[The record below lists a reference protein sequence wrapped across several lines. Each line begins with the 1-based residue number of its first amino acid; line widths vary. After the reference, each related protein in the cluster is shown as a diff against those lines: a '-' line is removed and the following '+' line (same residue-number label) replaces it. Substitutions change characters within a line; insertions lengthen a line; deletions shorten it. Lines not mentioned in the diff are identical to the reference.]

1 MNLSRNYLL
10 SCEILLAHK
19 LRTLLS
25 VIGIVVGVGAVLL
38 MVSVGQ
44 GAEERIMKLIRNM
57 GTDLLV
63 VSAGQTKIMAGRE
76 RQVENVT
83 TLLSADAKAIS
94 QYCPSVAATAPAVSK
109 RVSAVWEAENTN
121 TTVMGLTPDGFSLRN
136 LLIDSGRFFNS
147 MEDRARRRLAV
158 VGPTVVQ
165 NLFLGRNPV
174 GFQIR
179 IGNVPFEV
187 IGVTASKGMDISG
200 MDLDDIIIVP
210 LETAMRRLLN
220 IPYVHTIYVQGRSSE
235 VLDQAEV
242 EIGKVLRERH
252 RLHDKPDDF
261 SLQNQS
267 TLLETE
273 QETTRSMTFLI
284 GSVAGLSLLVG
295 GVGILAVM
303 LMSVGERTKE
313 IGIRRAL
320 GATRQDIRAQFL
332 LESGMLAVAGGLL
345 GVVGGIV
352 VALALSMLGYWDTVI
367 SWSAASVGFTFSVSL
382 GILFGI
388 YPAIKAAEL
397 EPIDALRSE

>member
-44 GAEERIMKLIRNM
+44 GAEKRIMKLIHNM

-63 VSAGQTKIMAGRE
+63 VNAGQTKIMAGRE

-83 TLLSADAKAIS
+83 TLITADARAIS
-94 QYCPSVAATAPAVSK
+94 QYCPSVTATAPAVSK

-121 TTVMGLTPDGFSLRN
+121 TTVMGLTPDGFALRN
-136 LLIDSGRFFNS
+136 LTIDSGRFFDS
-147 MEDRARRRLAV
+147 MEDRARRRVAV

-220 IPYVHTIYVQGRSSE
+220 IPYVHTIYVQGHSSE

-242 EIGKVLRERH
+242 EIAEVLRERH
-252 RLHDKPDDF
+252 RLRDKP
-261 SLQNQS
+261 
-267 TLLETE
+267 
-273 QETTRSMTFLI
+273 
-284 GSVAGLSLLVG
+284 
-295 GVGILAVM
+295 
-303 LMSVGERTKE
+303 
-313 IGIRRAL
+313 
-320 GATRQDIRAQFL
+320 
-332 LESGMLAVAGGLL
+332 
-345 GVVGGIV
+345 
-352 VALALSMLGYWDTVI
+352 
-367 SWSAASVGFTFSVSL
+367 
-382 GILFGI
+382 
-388 YPAIKAAEL
+388 
-397 EPIDALRSE
+397 